1 MSTAATTPTSPTSST
16 PAEAATNEPFRFY
29 DNREKYL
36 LFVTTTSEKAEVA
49 TRIGRELTQLKPTPP
64 ALRVFDAGTGNG
76 VVLSHVL
83 RDLHRR
89 LPTVPF
95 VVVGKEIS
103 MEDTRLTLAGLPDR
117 LAEHPDTVVVLTNMF
132 YAEAPSLFPR
142 SPDNQAKVQ
151 WWDVPL
157 EGDYAYDYHQQISG
171 LEHILETGWQTKSSK
186 SGNPVY
192 ATPSVLV
199 LYRADRAFALHDII
213 PRNIG
218 APQKFDYDLVLAAQP
233 YRSRTSAEP
242 KVRTVLA
249 PLARALAPNGR
260 LVIVQSTG
268 HDPGMEIVRRIWPT
282 DEPFATPRN
291 LLIQELDRQLNDG
304 DGPAEYSF
312 DGMSDALALF
322 TYHLHAMPSEVTN
335 RLSTSTAL
343 AAWNAAVYVAQIED
357 ERVTEAMQHGGYL
370 QATKDV
376 VLKHGGLWFQDES
389 FVVVRNDS

>member
-1 MSTAATTPTSPTSST
+1 MSTTATTPTAQDTATSSAST
-16 PAEAATNEPFRFY
+16 EPFRFY

-132 YAEAPSLFPR
+132 YAEAPSLYPR
-142 SPDNQAKVQ
+142 SPANQAKVQ

-171 LEHILETGWQTKSSK
+171 LEHILETGWQTTSSK

-218 APQKFDYDLVLAAQP
+218 AAAG
-233 YRSRTSAEP
+233 
-242 KVRTVLA
+242 VRLRPRAGRPAV
-249 PLARALAPNGR
+249 PLADRRRAEGAHRARAARPRVGAERTARRRAVDRPRPGDGDRAAHLAR
-260 LVIVQSTG
+260 RRA
-268 HDPGMEIVRRIWPT
+268 VR
-282 DEPFATPRN
+282 DPRN
-291 LLIQELDRQLNDG
+291 LLIQELDRQLNGD
-304 DGPAEYSF
+304 DGPPAYSF

-357 ERVTEAMQHGGYL
+357 ERVTEVMQHGDYL

-389 FVVVRNDS
+389 FVVVRNDA

>member
-1 MSTAATTPTSPTSST
+1 MSTAATTPASP
-16 PAEAATNEPFRFY
+16 PAANEPFRFY

-132 YAEAPSLFPR
+132 YAEAPSLYPR
-142 SPDNQAKVQ
+142 SPANQAKVQ

-171 LEHILETGWQTKSSK
+171 LEHILETGWQTTSSK

-218 APQKFDYDLVLAAQP
+218 ASQEFDYDLVLAAQP
-233 YRSRTSAEP
+233 YRSRTDAEP

-249 PLARALAPNGR
+249 PLARALGAERTARRRAVDRPR
-260 LVIVQSTG
+260 
-268 HDPGMEIVRRIWPT
+268 PG
-282 DEPFATPRN
+282 
-291 LLIQELDRQLNDG
+291 DG
-304 DGPAEYSF
+304 DRAAHLAGRRTVRDPAQPPHP
-312 DGMSDALALF
+312 GAR
-322 TYHLHAMPSEVTN
+322 P
-335 RLSTSTAL
+335 
-343 AAWNAAVYVAQIED
+343 AAQ
-357 ERVTEAMQHGGYL
+357 R
-370 QATKDV
+370 
-376 VLKHGGLWFQDES
+376 
-389 FVVVRNDS
+389 R

>member
-1 MSTAATTPTSPTSST
+1 VQDSIVPDSAAT
-16 PAEAATNEPFRFY
+16 EPFRFY

-49 TRIGRELTQLKPTPP
+49 TRIGRELTALEPTPP

-76 VVLSHVL
+76 VVLAHVL

-89 LPTVPF
+89 LPSVPF

-132 YAEAPSLFPR
+132 YAEAPGLYPR
-142 SPDNQAKVQ
+142 SPANQARVQ
-151 WWDVPL
+151 WWDIPL
-157 EGDYAYDYHQQISG
+157 QGNYAYDYHQQISG
-171 LEHILETGWQTKSSK
+171 FEHILDKGWQTTTSK

-199 LYRADRAFALHDII
+199 LYRADRSFALHDVI

-218 APQKFDYDLVLAAQP
+218 AAQEFAYDLVLAAQP
-233 YRSRTSAEP
+233 YRSRTDAEP

-249 PLARALAPNGR
+249 PLARSLAPKGR
-260 LVIVQSTG
+260 LVVVQSTG
-268 HDPGMEIVRRIWPT
+268 HDPGMEIVRRIWPD

-291 LLIQELDRQLNDG
+291 LLIQELERQLNVV
-304 DGPAEYSF
+304 DGPPAYTF
-312 DGMSDALALF
+312 DGMSDAYSVF

-357 ERVTEAMQHGGYL
+357 ERVTEVMQHGEYL
-370 QATKDV
+370 QVTKDV
-376 VLKHGGLWFQDES
+376 VLRHGGLWFQDES
-389 FVVVRNDS
+389 FVVVRNAS